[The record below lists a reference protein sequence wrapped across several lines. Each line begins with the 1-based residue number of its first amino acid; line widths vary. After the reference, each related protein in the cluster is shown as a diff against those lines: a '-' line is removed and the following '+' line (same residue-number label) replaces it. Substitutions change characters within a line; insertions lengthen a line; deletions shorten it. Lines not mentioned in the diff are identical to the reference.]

1 MPSPENMYKSLL
13 KVTIVSVEV
22 NSVALNYGTEKDEND
37 SVKKAVSI
45 IVEIISSNIVPV
57 ILVILWWYLSSSGI
71 FPSILMPPLTKIWSA
86 FVKNF
91 TNGLLAKDLISSLS
105 IVLKGYIIGSL
116 LGLIAGILMG
126 IFPRVKRMFDPVLN
140 GLRQIPPLAW
150 IPLLILWFGI
160 GNASKV
166 ILIIMGS
173 FFPVLLNT
181 VNGIAG
187 VPQGLLEFAKLYK
200 IKKRDIL
207 LHIYLP
213 GALSSIFVGLR
224 LGASTAWMSIV
235 AAEMIAATAGVGYR
249 INDARNLM
257 QSDLVIVYMILI
269 ACVGGLMDFAIKSLA
284 KYVLKWQRA

>member
-1 MPSPENMYKSLL
+1 MALETGKEKQISRRISLTGL
-13 KVTIVSVEV
+13 V
-22 NSVALNYGTEKDEND
+22 NLANNG
-37 SVKKAVSI
+37 
-45 IVEIISSNIVPV
+45 IVPLTL
-57 ILVILWWYLSSSGI
+57 IFCWWYLSSSEI
-71 FPSILMPPLTKIWSA
+71 FPPILMPPLTKIWSA
-86 FVKNF
+86 FTKNL

-105 IVLKGYIIGSL
+105 IVLQGYIGGSL
-116 LGLIAGILMG
+116 LGLTAGILMG
-126 IFPRVKRMFDPVLN
+126 IFPRVKRLFDPVLN

-160 GNASKV
+160 GDASKV
-166 ILIIMGS
+166 ILIITGS

-181 VNGIAG
+181 VNGITG

-207 LHIYLP
+207 LRIYLP

-257 QSDLVIVYMILI
+257 QSDVVIVYMILI
-269 ACVGGLMDFAIKSLA
+269 GCIGGIMDFVIKAIA
-284 KYVLKWQRA
+284 RYVLKWQRA